1 MNLLHE
7 MKHISKELKHPCNDK
22 IEPAVTGNC
31 PSGTNEKLK
40 DHHEEI
46 KSARR
51 GELMILRIMLNFST
65 ISKVFVW

>member
-1 MNLLHE
+1 MNLLQE
-7 MKHISKELKHPCNDK
+7 MKHISKELKHPCNAK

-46 KSARR
+46 KNARR
-51 GELMILRIMLNFST
+51 GELMIL
-65 ISKVFVW
+65 